1 MKKFKNKLSDFYK
14 WVKGSELVELDYI
27 DVSED
32 PVRPELDLEFR
43 LGRNRKIY
51 GLEYKGNIEGVVC
64 IALCSEVP
72 KSTRAL
78 EKFSS
83 DVKEN
88 KIAIAYTIWSRKR
101 GAGRQL
107 LGKIRKHIEKNSENV
122 GPNFAS
128 EARKMH
134 IGDVPER
141 SIYGESTIKEAKELI
156 DDGISVV
163 PLPFIPSK
171 KTN

>member
-107 LGKIRKHIEKNSENV
+107 LGKIRKHIEKNTDAKRFLTLSPLTPVATHFHIKN
-122 GPNFAS
+122 GAKLININSNTQNFEYA
-128 EARKMH
+128 
-134 IGDVPER
+134 
-141 SIYGESTIKEAKELI
+141 LN
-156 DDGISVV
+156 
-163 PLPFIPSK
+163 K
-171 KTN
+171 KDNNE